1 MRTQFWVEDLD
12 RSNGHIAGVDWIN
25 LVQAKA
31 RWRAA
36 VNTVMNLRVPWKNG
50 NNYCLNV
57 LLFSEEGTSSM
68 ELVC

>member
-1 MRTQFWVEDLD
+1 MEDLD
-12 RSNGHIAGVDWIN
+12 RSNGHIVGVDWIY

-36 VNTVMNLRVPWKNG
+36 VNTVMNLRVPWKNW
-50 NNYCLNV
+50 NNYCLSV
-57 LLFSEEGTSSM
+57 LLLSEVGTSSM